1 MQKYEMS
8 ANRARQVADKEGPHA
23 NKIQQATTNA
33 ETPIESRQT
42 PIETD
47 HPQPSQS
54 NKKC

>member
-1 MQKYEMS
+1 MS